1 MFLHSR
7 GTGYGDNVGARAKR
21 CLSKIAHLVGP
32 VVGQNA
38 LPEMTRLILKRHALK
53 RLFDHLVGAQEERL
67 RDREGRAT
75 PLKWPQYSISI
86 VLMLFARQTQSGSG
100 RISVLVF
107 SRPIWRDLDRH
118 RQ

>member
-1 MFLHSR
+1 MFVHSR

-53 RLFDHLVGAQEERL
+53 RLFDHLVGAQEERFWDRQTKNL
-67 RDREGRAT
+67 GGRKIEDEIELGRLLDREVGR
-75 PLKWPQYSISI
+75 L
-86 VLMLFARQTQSGSG
+86 
-100 RISVLVF
+100 
-107 SRPIWRDLDRH
+107 RPA
-118 RQ
+118 

>member
-38 LPEMTRLILKRHALK
+38 LPEMTRLILKRHALMLALLCFFLTLTG
-53 RLFDHLVGAQEERL
+53 RLCEMSNLVELVEAFEAQKK
-67 RDREGRAT
+67 A
-75 PLKWPQYSISI
+75 
-86 VLMLFARQTQSGSG
+86 A
-100 RISVLVF
+100 
-107 SRPIWRDLDRH
+107 
-118 RQ
+118 